1 MFGLTPYNKR
11 NRGLINRPLDMLDF
25 DNFNNFV
32 QSFFD
37 NDFFPSA
44 LGNTNQMKVDIKE
57 NEKEYILEAE
67 LPGVNKDDVNIELR
81 DDRLTISV
89 ERNEQVVEEKENYIR
104 KERRY
109 GSQSR
114 SFYVE
119 NVKAEDVAAKFEN
132 GVLSISLPKK
142 EVKSSNSR
150 KIDIN

>member
-11 NRGLINRPLDMLDF
+11 NRGITNRPFDLFDF
-25 DNFNNFV
+25 DSFNNYV

-44 LGNTNQMKVDIKE
+44 LGGMNQMKVDIKE
-57 NEKEYILEAE
+57 KEKEYILEAE
-67 LPGVNKDDVNIELR
+67 LPGVNKDEVDIELK

-89 ERNEQVVEEKENYIR
+89 KRDNQIIEEKDNYIR

-119 NVKAEDVAAKFEN
+119 NVAHENVTAKFEN
-132 GVLSISLPKK
+132 GILSISLPKK
-142 EVKSSNSR
+142 EIKASNSK